1 MYTENCTKKSFF
13 ITKIRLDTVPR
24 TILCSL
30 DVRLTH
36 KNIII
41 LVASKVKELS
51 GGRLMWDMIISSGQ
65 MLSLQVMYYCAL
77 RSIRKGIVVCFNPPI
92 RGETL
97 PQPSRSR
104 RAYI

>member
-36 KNIII
+36 KNIIV
-41 LVASKVKELS
+41 LVASEVKIIKWRSSDVGHDHQLRADVELTS
-51 GGRLMWDMIISSGQ
+51 HVL
-65 MLSLQVMYYCAL
+65 L
-77 RSIRKGIVVCFNPPI
+77 RTP
-92 RGETL
+92 
-97 PQPSRSR
+97 
-104 RAYI
+104 